1 MTDDMKRKFADYK
14 SVREQKYKSDSKT
27 RLKNNIEKKIRTAM
41 IGSLDVFETKLGFLW
56 GEDSPFTEEE
66 RAEIERLYKEARSEI
81 LDKGNN
87 QIRNVS
93 AELAEYDV
101 TWNRHQVEI
110 PLRLQA
116 KN

>member
-1 MTDDMKRKFADYK
+1 MTDTLNRKFTDYK
-14 SVREQKYKSDSKT
+14 SVREQKYKAESKS

-41 IGSLDVFETKLGFLW
+41 IGSLSTFEEKLGFLW
-56 GEDSPFTEEE
+56 GEDSPFDEEE

-81 LDKGNN
+81 LDKGNG

-93 AELAEYDV
+93 AELSEYDIN
-101 TWNRHQVEI
+101 WNRHQVEI
-110 PLRLQA
+110 PLRPMT